1 MNEKQI
7 TFMADESCDFA
18 VVRRLR
24 ASGYNVLAVAEEFPS
39 APDLQVLKCV
49 VDEKRIILTE
59 DKDFGEWVFAHRE
72 ETYGVLLIRFP
83 ANLRSKLAQTVNLL
97 VTQHGLD
104 LIKSFTVLEP
114 GRARIRKQM

>member
-7 TFMADESCDFA
+7 TFLADESCDFA

-39 APDLQVLKCV
+39 APDLQVLKRA